1 MPSAVHHPR
10 KGGSPRML
18 PLKTQ
23 PCPFAP
29 GQNFPGPQAARP
41 LLSGRMLE
49 QPSPDP
55 GALTCRAPHAGRSQ
69 VHSGTGPKHLP
80 LGGGDPTSTTHREA
94 GRARES
100 PPTPPGT
107 RILSPV
113 ISCGV
118 VESLQRR
125 EPTSGCSEGLM
136 RLVTR
141 RLPKLTSVPRPGYR
155 GITRVLRD

>member
-69 VHSGTGPKHLP
+69 VHSGTGPKPLP

-100 PPTPPGT
+100 PPTPPG
-107 RILSPV
+107 RGHASCRLSSAV
-113 ISCGV
+113 GLSRASRD
-118 VESLQRR
+118 ESRHRAAL
-125 EPTSGCSEGLM
+125 
-136 RLVTR
+136 
-141 RLPKLTSVPRPGYR
+141 
-155 GITRVLRD
+155 RV